1 LMPLRAVLPI
11 AHGFSPMMAYAEYMP
26 PVQPVKALRVRRRAH
41 TLFRIPILKRV
52 KRGVFQA
59 LQFMVAMRGSSQK
72 LAPA

>member
-41 TLFRIPILKRV
+41 TLFRIPKKTR
-52 KRGVFQA
+52 FQPRRPTGITRDHD
-59 LQFMVAMRGSSQK
+59 QNPST
-72 LAPA
+72 